1 MTRSA
6 GARARLVTFVIAAC
20 TWLAAGPP
28 PARAQES
35 DRLGPDRQPYALTI
49 SGGVSLGAYEA
60 GLNWVIL
67 KALRVEQEAGRTP
80 TPELVGV
87 TGASAGSINALISA
101 LSWCLEGD
109 GLGTVNENRFRD
121 IWIPIGFE
129 SLLPAS
135 GHGYR
140 DDDGWLTRRAF
151 DRIVGEIETLMA
163 RGRFR
168 TGCSVLLG
176 FTITRPDPAPMSL
189 QGLRITQQRVVM
201 PLALSIEDGRP
212 IFRPVIVKKR
222 QELLGNT
229 LYLAPSNEQGS
240 IDYRVVIDAV
250 LASSAFPLAFG
261 RKTLVEC
268 VPVPPGQREQDA
280 CPSSRPAES
289 GTCEYVSQR
298 LGQKT
303 TACEDDF
310 IDGGVFDNIP
320 LGVAVAQ
327 IESSERVRDAARPV
341 SYLYLEPDNRRLPPQ
356 ATRRGSPEPP
366 ATVGAN
372 LTFLGGAIK
381 TARYYELHN
390 VLRYNAW
397 NQHTDQLGRDAS
409 DLLWSLLE
417 DPAAG
422 RAPEVSQPDGLQHL
436 RAAVAELETFIASRR
451 GYGAQ
456 LPACTD
462 PGKPLT
468 PGFSWSFDTAVAG
481 AALLMRAMPCATAI
495 VDARPNDVELA
506 RGYGRVASRAL
517 TAMAERFRV
526 ARLRAPRS
534 QVESTLAFESY
545 RQFLIDEIQ
554 RLDALAAALVL
565 RSEKIDPLAAR
576 IRTAATSM
584 QGHAPLDAYVRD
596 ASQVLAGLQTM
607 LRREKGEDAPP
618 GGLPSWAVAP
628 TGSVPGAAPGPGNAD
643 ALEAAAAEVAS
654 RHRCAAMLMAT
665 TRDLAALAVRPR
677 DEDAGATLD
686 RIQRVR
692 ASATSALDAVEC
704 LEKTPTSA
712 LPAPAPPNAPPN
724 APPASPAGQALAA
737 ARDIA
742 QRGGAVV
749 APHRAALRD
758 LSALESIERE
768 LGLLDRARE
777 LAELAGRKRLDVH
790 EDRALML
797 STRFAPLASSYFSA
811 FSGFLDEPLRRHDYL
826 VGVYDGLYGLAEQ
839 VCRGQGVP
847 EPVNS
852 DSTVV
857 NDWTIC
863 MRAQI
868 AALAASL
875 EIREPV
881 VDVLERLEHVPG
893 EMRGDPLKGAGNVGI
908 VLNAL
913 VDPRRCGRSGAAGGP
928 CLIDQSFSAFVAGL
942 ERRGYTTEDSYMRRA
957 LDNPEFWWVTPAMLA
972 LRRMKLIEASTSS
985 GGWQSAS
992 ALAQRA
998 LMPLEDRISAR
1009 WTVPSVLP
1017 PRFGWG
1023 LPWFRLSLTA
1033 DWILVGQDDKEAR
1046 YRLRPLGFA
1055 TAGGQLAIYG
1065 DAGVRVGEE
1074 PTAEDGIVPEAGL
1087 ALAWR
1092 NTGSQYWLM
1101 SGVELAG
1108 HIAVDHVTT
1117 IDAWK
1122 PRIDASGILLTHLR
1136 VGAGYDFDT
1145 TTPYGFIG
1153 IDDPIGLAYSVASI
1167 WF

>member
-6 GARARLVTFVIAAC
+6 GARARLVTFVIAVAVAGA
-20 TWLAAGPP
+20 WLAPGAPP
-28 PARAQES
+28 DAHAQQT
-35 DRLGPDRQPYALTI
+35 DRLGADRQPYALTI

-67 KALRVEQEAGRTP
+67 KALRIEQEAGRTP
-80 TPELVGV
+80 VPELVGV

-101 LSWCLEGD
+101 LAWCLEGD

-121 IWIPIGFE
+121 IWMPIGFE
-129 SLLPAS
+129 TLLPAT

-140 DDDGWLTRRAF
+140 RDDGWLTRRAF
-151 DRIVGEIETLMA
+151 DRIIGEIESLLVQ
-163 RGRFR
+163 GKFR

-201 PLALSIEDGRP
+201 PLELSIEDGRP

-229 LYLAPSNEQGS
+229 LHLAPSNQQGS

-280 CPSSRPAES
+280 CPSRRPA
-289 GTCEYVSQR
+289 GGGACEYVSQR
-298 LGQKT
+298 LGQQT

-327 IESSERVRDAARPV
+327 IESSERVRDAARPM

-356 ATRRGSPEPP
+356 APEPGSPEPP

-381 TARYYELHN
+381 TARNYELHN

-397 NQHTDQLGRDAS
+397 NQHTDQLGRDAA
-409 DLLWSLLE
+409 DLLWSLLS
-417 DPAAG
+417 DPAARRDPG
-422 RAPEVSQPDGLQHL
+422 VSQPGDLQHL
-436 RAAVAELETFIASRR
+436 RTAVSELDAFLSSRR
-451 GYGAQ
+451 SYAAQ

-462 PGKPLT
+462 PGRPLA
-468 PGFSWSFDTAVAG
+468 PGFSWAFDTAVAG
-481 AALLMRAMPCATAI
+481 ADLLMRAMPCATAI
-495 VDARPNDVELA
+495 LDARPSDAELGRDYA
-506 RGYGRVASRAL
+506 RVASRAL

-534 QVESTLAFESY
+534 QVESTLAFEPY
-545 RQFLIDEIQ
+545 RRFLLDEIE
-554 RLDALAAALVL
+554 RLDALAATLVL
-565 RSEKIDPLAAR
+565 SSAKIDPLTAR
-576 IRTAATSM
+576 IRAAATSM
-584 QGHAPLDAYVRD
+584 QGHALLDAYVRD
-596 ASQVLAGLQTM
+596 AGQVLAGLQTM
-607 LRREKGEDAPP
+607 LRREKVEDAPP
-618 GGLPSWAVAP
+618 GGLPSWGIAP
-628 TGSVPGAAPGPGNAD
+628 TGSVPGRAPDPRNAD
-643 ALEAAAAEVAS
+643 ALEEAAAEVAT

-665 TRDLAALAVRPR
+665 TRDLAALAVRRR

-692 ASATSALDAVEC
+692 ASAASALDAVEC
-704 LEKTPTSA
+704 LDEASH
-712 LPAPAPPNAPPN
+712 LPPPAAPPNAQPV
-724 APPASPAGQALAA
+724 APPASSAGQALAA

-742 QRGGAVV
+742 QRASAIV
-749 APHRAALRD
+749 APHREALRD
-758 LSALESIERE
+758 LTALESIERE
-768 LGLLDRARE
+768 LGLLDRAQE
-777 LAELAGRKRLDVH
+777 LAEQAGRKRLDVH

-826 VGVYDGLYGLAEQ
+826 IGVYDGLYGLAEQ

-852 DSTVV
+852 DSTIV
-857 NDWTIC
+857 NDWTTC

-893 EMRGDPLKGAGNVGI
+893 QIRGDPLAGKGNVAI

-913 VDPRRCGRSGAAGGP
+913 VDPRRCGRSRAAGGP
-928 CLIDQSFSAFVAGL
+928 CLVDGSFGAFVAGL
-942 ERRGYTTEDSYMRRA
+942 QRRGYTTEDPYMRRA
-957 LDNPEFWWVTPAMLA
+957 LDNPDFWWVTPAMHA
-972 LRRMKLIEASTSS
+972 LRRMKLIEARTSS
-985 GGWQSAS
+985 GGWKSAS

-998 LMPLEDRISAR
+998 LMPLEDRMGSR
-1009 WTVPSVLP
+1009 LSVPSVLP

-1023 LPWFRLSLTA
+1023 QPWFRLSMTA
-1033 DWILVGQDDKEAR
+1033 DWTIIGQDEKEGR

-1055 TAGGQLAIYG
+1055 TLGGRLALYG
-1065 DAGVRVGEE
+1065 DVGLRVGEE
-1074 PTAEDGIVPEAGL
+1074 PTAEDSIVPEAGL

-1092 NTGSQYWLM
+1092 NTGAQYWLM
-1101 SGVELAG
+1101 SGAEVAG
-1108 HIAVDHVTT
+1108 HGALVGELR
-1117 IDAWK
+1117 

-1136 VGAGYDFDT
+1136 LGAGYDLDT
-1145 TTPYGFIG
+1145 ETPYGFIG

>member
-6 GARARLVTFVIAAC
+6 GARARLVPLVIVVAVAGA
-20 TWLAAGPP
+20 WLAPGAWPD
-28 PARAQES
+28 ARAQKD
-35 DRLGPDRQPYALTI
+35 DRLGADRQPYALTI

-67 KALRVEQEAGRTP
+67 KALRIEEEAGRTP
-80 TPELVGV
+80 IPELVGV

-121 IWIPIGFE
+121 IWLPIGFE
-129 SLLPAS
+129 TLLPAS
-135 GHGYR
+135 EHSYR
-140 DDDGWLTRRAF
+140 REDGWLTRRAF
-151 DRIVGEIETLMA
+151 DRIIGEIETLMA
-163 RGRFR
+163 RGKFR

-189 QGLRITQQRVVM
+189 QGLPITQQRVVM
-201 PLALSIEDGRP
+201 PLALSIENGRP
-212 IFRPVIVKKR
+212 IFRPMIVKR
-222 QELLGNT
+222 RPELLGNT

-240 IDYRVVIDAV
+240 LDYQVVIDAL

-268 VPVPPGQREQDA
+268 VPVAPGQREQDA
-280 CPSSRPAES
+280 CPSRRPVAT

-327 IESSERVRDAARPV
+327 TESSVRVRDAARPV
-341 SYLYLEPDNRRLPPQ
+341 SYLYLEPDNRRLPPR
-356 ATRRGSPEPP
+356 ASERGSPEPP

-372 LTFLGGAIK
+372 LTFLGGAVK
-381 TARYYELHN
+381 TARNYELHN

-397 NQHTDQLGRDAS
+397 NQHTDQLGLDAE
-409 DLLWSLLE
+409 DLLWQLLS
-417 DPAAG
+417 DPATG
-422 RAPEVSQPDGLQHL
+422 RTPGVSRPGDLQNLRTAVSEIDGFLS
-436 RAAVAELETFIASRR
+436 SRR
-451 GYGAQ
+451 SYGTQ

-462 PGKPLT
+462 PGRPLA
-468 PGFSWSFDTAVAG
+468 PGFSWAFDTAVAG
-481 AALLMRAMPCATAI
+481 AELVMRAMPCATAI
-495 VDARPNDVELA
+495 LDARPNDAELG
-506 RGYGRVASRAL
+506 RGYARVAARTL
-517 TAMAERFRV
+517 TAMAGRFRV
-526 ARLRAPRS
+526 ARVRAPRS
-534 QVESTLAFESY
+534 QVESTLAFERY
-545 RQFLIDEIQ
+545 RGFLLDEIE
-554 RLDALAAALVL
+554 RLDSLAAALVL
-565 RSEKIDPLAAR
+565 SSEKLDPLTAR
-576 IRTAATSM
+576 IRAAAASM
-584 QGHAPLDAYVRD
+584 QGHEPLQAYVRD

-628 TGSVPGAAPGPGNAD
+628 TGSVPGTAPGPGNAT
-643 ALEAAAAEVAS
+643 ALEAAAAEVAA
-654 RHRCAAMLMAT
+654 RHRCAAMLIAT
-665 TRDLAALAVRPR
+665 SRDLATLAVRPR
-677 DEDAGATLD
+677 DEDARARLE

-692 ASATSALDAVEC
+692 ASAASALDAVAC
-704 LEKTPTSA
+704 LDQASGLPA
-712 LPAPAPPNAPPN
+712 PAPAPPNAQPA
-724 APPASPAGQALAA
+724 APPASPASQALAA

-742 QRGGAVV
+742 QRASAIV
-749 APHRAALRD
+749 APHRAALGD
-758 LSALESIERE
+758 LAALASIERE
-768 LGLLDRARE
+768 LGLLDRAQE
-777 LAELAGRKRLDVH
+777 LAEQAGRKRLDVH

-797 STRFAPLASSYFSA
+797 STRFAPLASSYFNA

-839 VCRGQGVP
+839 VCRGQGVL

-852 DSTVV
+852 DSTIV
-857 NDWTIC
+857 NDWTKC

-881 VDVLERLEHVPG
+881 VDVLERLEHAPG
-893 EMRGDPLKGAGNVGI
+893 EMRADPLKGAGNVGI

-913 VDPRRCGRSGAAGGP
+913 VDPRRCGRSDAAGGP

-942 ERRGYTTEDSYMRRA
+942 ERRGYTTRSPYMRRA
-957 LDNPEFWWVTPAMLA
+957 LDNPEFWWVTPAMHA

-985 GGWQSAS
+985 GGWKSAS
-992 ALAQRA
+992 ALAQRV

-1023 LPWFRLSLTA
+1023 QPWFRLSLTA
-1033 DWILVGQDDKEAR
+1033 DWIIAGTDDKEGR
-1046 YRLRPLGFA
+1046 YRLRPLGLA
-1055 TAGGQLAIYG
+1055 TLGGRLAFYG
-1065 DAGVRVGEE
+1065 DVGLRVGEE
-1074 PTAEDGIVPEAGL
+1074 PTAEDSLVPEAGL

-1092 NTGSQYWLM
+1092 NTGAQYWLM
-1101 SGVELAG
+1101 SGFELAG
-1108 HIAVDHVTT
+1108 HVAVVGELR
-1117 IDAWK
+1117 
-1122 PRIDASGILLTHLR
+1122 PRVDASAVLLTHLR
-1136 VGAGYDFDT
+1136 LGAGFDFRTD
-1145 TTPYGFIG
+1145 TPYGFIG